1 MKGIFLG
8 LGKGENKYRVY
19 SVQLGRF
26 ILEPPKK
33 LRGVG
38 AMNFAFTLLL
48 GLREAFNKKA
58 LKVVELSTRGGGG
71 NPISKKNWG
80 KRYFFVILSTMA

>member
-26 ILEPPKK
+26 FLEPPKK

-48 GLREAFNKKA
+48 GLREAFNKKSI
-58 LKVVELSTRGGGG
+58 KSCGSYHNWSPVYEDEE
-71 NPISKKNWG
+71 KK
-80 KRYFFVILSTMA
+80 S

>member
-26 ILEPPKK
+26 FLEPPKK

-48 GLREAFNKKA
+48 GLREAFNKK
-58 LKVVELSTRGGGG
+58 KH
-71 NPISKKNWG
+71 
-80 KRYFFVILSTMA
+80 